1 MSVDNPP
8 VFRQPEV
15 RRDDGIGLVEGYPG
29 MTLRDYFAGQ
39 AVSVV
44 LSQLW
49 RNLERGMQTVD
60 SSYDIAAKASYEI
73 ADAMLAARSAGE
85 GK

>member
-8 VFRQPEV
+8 AFPIAVPLTFQHFET
-15 RRDDGIGLVEGYPG
+15 G

-39 AVSVV
+39 VVSVV

-73 ADAMLAARSAGE
+73 ADAMLAARNQEAM
-85 GK
+85 K